1 MSTRQNFESF
11 LVADLSQLAGKLDL
25 NAPGRNARCDQQITG
40 QAQALSPVAPSPRV
54 HAHAP
59 ERNLKQ
65 TNDLHPSWILEGG
78 KDVRMCLNSLLSTQA
93 ATSLISYKPQKPTS
107 EQVFSAPSPKLERF
121 WTKVQAEL
129 KQNLPQA
136 SYETWIAP
144 CKLVSTEPGQAIIA
158 VASEFNR
165 SQITRRWLNTLT
177 DCISTLAKKPVQVK
191 VIAAP
196 ELFSEAEKDQ
206 PHQSPSS
213 QASQASG
220 SASLNVQFPMGAY
233 QNPTNCPKVAS
244 LLERYGDMRQVI
256 MKSPLFRDALT
267 PEAKG
272 GWGIGVGAMIKA
284 GKEFGLARLLYALE
298 HTKAKLG
305 ANSLGGTFYYY
316 LRNDFDPKRC

>member
-1 MSTRQNFESF
+1 MSAREKFELF
-11 LVADLSQLAGKLDL
+11 LAADITQLAGKLSI
-25 NAPGRNARCDQQITG
+25 NAPGRNARRGQQATG
-40 QAQALSPVAPSPRV
+40 QAQVQSPLAPSQRAY
-54 HAHAP
+54 AHAP

-78 KDVRMCLNSLLSTQA
+78 KEVRMCLNSSPSTQA
-93 ATSLISYKPQKPTS
+93 VTSLISYKPQKPNSKQT
-107 EQVFSAPSPKLERF
+107 FSVPTAKLERF
-121 WTKVQAEL
+121 WAKVQAEL
-129 KQNLPQA
+129 KQSLPLA

-144 CKLVSTEPGQAIIA
+144 CKLVSAEPGQAVIA

-165 SQITRRWLNTLT
+165 TQITKRWLDTLT
-177 DCISTLAKKPVQVK
+177 NYISTLAKKSVQVK
-191 VIAAP
+191 VVVAP
-196 ELFSEAEKDQ
+196 ELFPETESVQTPQ
-206 PHQSPSS
+206 PNNPPLPQTSATPSLK
-213 QASQASG
+213 A
-220 SASLNVQFPMGAY
+220 QFPMGAY

-244 LLERYGDMRQVI
+244 LLERFGDMRQVI
-256 MKSPLFRDALT
+256 LKSPLFRDAIT